1 VQAAIRLVFCDMVT
15 VKSVMKGSIAYRA
28 GFVPGDIILSIN
40 GNNINDVLDYRF
52 YLSECEVEVKVH
64 RGPDILT
71 LHIEK
76 DEYDDIGLDFETFL
90 MDEKRS
96 CRNKCIFC
104 FIDQLPSGMRDTLYF
119 KDDDSRLSFLQG
131 NYITLTNLSDEDVE
145 RICKM
150 KMSPMNVSVH
160 TTSPELRCTMMKN
173 RFAGNVMET
182 LKRFAE
188 AGIKI
193 HAQIVL
199 CKGVNDKDELTRSM
213 RDLSS
218 LYPALESCSIVPA
231 GLTKHRE
238 GLYPLEP
245 FNGEEC
251 AEVIAQVEAFA
262 DKCLKS
268 HGSRIFFC
276 GDEMYLKAGLPLHDE
291 EYYEGYPQIENGVGL
306 IRSMQTEFDLEYE
319 YIDEYD
325 TAKARKCA
333 IATGKAAYPFICSL
347 VEKLKEVCYN
357 LECDVHMIENDFF
370 GENITVAGLITGS
383 DLIAQ
388 LKGKDLGDTLYI
400 PRVMLRSGENVFL
413 DDVTTEDV
421 ERELGVKVCAT
432 DCDGAEFIS
441 SILN

>member
-1 VQAAIRLVFCDMVT
+1 
-15 VKSVMKGSIAYRA
+15 MKGSIASRA
-28 GFVPGDIILSIN
+28 GFMPKDIILSIN

-52 YLSECEVEVKVH
+52 YLSECEVDIKVH
-64 RGPDILT
+64 RGPEILD

-76 DEYDDIGLDFETFL
+76 DEYDDIGLDFDTFL

-104 FIDQLPSGMRDTLYF
+104 FIDQLPGGMRDTLYF

-131 NYITLTNLSDEDVE
+131 NYITLTNLSEEDVE

-160 TTSPELRCTMMKN
+160 TTNPELRCTMMKN

-182 LKRFAE
+182 LKRFSD

-199 CKGVNDKDELTRSM
+199 CKGVNDKEELNRSM
-213 RDLSS
+213 IDLAS
-218 LYPALESCSIVPA
+218 LFPSLESCSIVPA

-251 AEVIAQVEAFA
+251 AEVITQVEAFA
-262 DKCLKS
+262 DKCLTDL
-268 HGSRIFFC
+268 GSRIFFC

-306 IRSMQTEFDLEYE
+306 IRSMQTEFDMEYE

-325 TAKARKCA
+325 TAKARKCSV
-333 IATGKAAYPFICSL
+333 ATGKAAYPFICSL

-383 DLIAQ
+383 DLITQ

-400 PRVMLRSGENVFL
+400 PKVMLRSGENVFL
-413 DDVTTEDV
+413 DDVTTDDV
-421 ERELGVKVCAT
+421 ERELKVKVCAT